1 MSELHYGMVAVDPQP
16 KDFGWDEPYVTIDE
30 LVPLEEYHPGP
41 EKWAMVD
48 GVLGTLHG
56 NDVIWREIHEVTVIW
71 RDILRKERM
80 RTAAACQDRRA
91 GHLAINA
98 RKGRQRRKNWKRVVR
113 VTVEEI
119 REEFNARW
127 GPIT

>member
-1 MSELHYGMVAVDPQP
+1 MERFNDGFDLT
-16 KDFGWDEPYVTIDE
+16 YVTIDE
-30 LVPLEEYHPGP
+30 WVPQEEYHPGP
-41 EKWAMVD
+41 EKWALVD

-56 NDVIWREIHEVTVIW
+56 NDVIWREIHEVAVIW

-91 GHLAINA
+91 GHLAIYA
-98 RKGRQRRKNWKRVVR
+98 RKGRQRRKNWKKVVR

-119 REEFNARW
+119 RKAFLTDERLR
-127 GPIT
+127 